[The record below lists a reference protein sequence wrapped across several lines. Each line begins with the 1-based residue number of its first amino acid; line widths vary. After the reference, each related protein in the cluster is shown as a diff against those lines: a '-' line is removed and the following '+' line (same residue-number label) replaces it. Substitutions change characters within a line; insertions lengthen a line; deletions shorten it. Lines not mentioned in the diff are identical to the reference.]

1 VRGRGRN
8 VFTKAGPVTIRSA
21 DGEVAKVRAYSPIEV
36 NRVLAGYQPEW
47 PEAEQRF
54 PVAPRRR
61 RVGAEERARRALE
74 KNRREIEASVHTD
87 NPDKGMKGPVPAL
100 IA

>member
-47 PEAEQRF
+47 PEADQRF
-54 PVAPRRR
+54 PVRSRGR
-61 RVGAEERARRALE
+61 HVRAEERARRALE
-74 KNRREIEASVHTD
+74 KNRLDIEAKRSH
-87 NPDKGMKGPVPAL
+87 G
-100 IA
+100 